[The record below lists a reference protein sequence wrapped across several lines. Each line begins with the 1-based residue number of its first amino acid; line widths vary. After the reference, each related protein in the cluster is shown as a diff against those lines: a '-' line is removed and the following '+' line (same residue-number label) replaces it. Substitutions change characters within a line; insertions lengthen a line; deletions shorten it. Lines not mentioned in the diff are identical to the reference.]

1 LGKKFDKNFKI
12 SIPENIIIIII
23 IIIVIIINMGK
34 KKKKKLGHDASF
46 VPFG

>member
-1 LGKKFDKNFKI
+1 LGKKFDKIFKI

-23 IIIVIIINMGK
+23 ILIVIIINMG